1 MTNLKKTFKQKSK
14 LFLAI
19 LCLLGIM
26 FSYSCQ
32 CKSSEDPR
40 DPRDGTPTPEKPNLS
55 VEISK

>member
-19 LCLLGIM
+19 LCLLGLM

-32 CKSSEDPR
+32 CKSSEDPTG
-40 DPRDGTPTPEKPNLS
+40 RDGAPTPEKPNLS